1 MACAVAETSPP
12 LAGRCRTCKA
22 VKVIFLETNR
32 SREKESGRCNIR
44 TREELA
50 MKRLGGSLKSRKP
63 RETRSAP
70 IGHNDFPP

>member
-1 MACAVAETSPP
+1 MEESQTDGVLSGGTVACAVAETSPP

-50 MKRLGGSLKSRKP
+50 MKRFWV
-63 RETRSAP
+63 AV
-70 IGHNDFPP
+70 